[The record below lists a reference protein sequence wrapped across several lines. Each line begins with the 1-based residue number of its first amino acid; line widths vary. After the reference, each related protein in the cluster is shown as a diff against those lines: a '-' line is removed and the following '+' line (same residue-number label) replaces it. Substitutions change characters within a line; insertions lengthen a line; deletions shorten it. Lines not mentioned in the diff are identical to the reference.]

1 MSIERSQRCGYA
13 LGSIALMGLWLHNLV
28 NFSENWSKIWLKVA
42 HHSAT
47 PAFLVPLAGPG
58 KAASRK
64 AEEEVR

>member
-28 NFSENWSKIWLKVA
+28 NFSENLSKNLA
-42 HHSAT
+42 SFT
-47 PAFLVPLAGPG
+47 MRQRRRSCRPSPGQGRPLP
-58 KAASRK
+58 RK